1 MNDKNPINNINLTN
15 NRNITDN
22 SNIGNIN
29 TLKNI
34 NRCNSNYDRS
44 LQQSPK
50 IRTGKYRPLSSKPR
64 PISLIDIDD
73 KKIITKGTK
82 LPEQFNRLSDE
93 QLSKYIGSLNLRAG
107 DNNEK
112 KKLIRN
118 FLNKNDM
125 TIKNKNNTINKPENI
140 INNNNKK
147 KSSKALTIETKES
160 YNINKN
166 IKKNKDINKNE
177 KDLKKIKKEI
187 EENKNIKSNFNR
199 PLSAQIR
206 HNKDG
211 WLPKGYPEYEYCV
224 LNPKYFKENLKKNP
238 FINKDQIYNVK
249 EIKQKS
255 DKSDIFFLDPISEK
269 ETKLLVVGNEEKS
282 KNYNTKLGSDV
293 FNLRSD
299 FSNLMKSSET
309 YLFKNNNYPI
319 SSESKS
325 FWTPCANIPTYMN
338 YPSVEYNILNPRAKC
353 NTKTKEMINK
363 ECLQKKS
370 DECKN
375 VVNYMNPIF
384 RQKNISSFYDITK
397 GGMNRNFTY
406 EKIYHDNP
414 RSYYRKNN
422 ICTLHYDLYKNYK
435 GLSDKPFINLLLYKF
450 YL

>member
-22 SNIGNIN
+22 SNMGNIN
-29 TLKNI
+29 TQKNI

-44 LQQSPK
+44 LQLQQSPK

-73 KKIITKGTK
+73 KKIITKGTNI
-82 LPEQFNRLSDE
+82 PAQFNRLSDE
-93 QLSKYIGSLNLRAG
+93 QLSKYIGSLDLRAG
-107 DNNEK
+107 DNYEK
-112 KKLIRN
+112 KKLIQN

-125 TIKNKNNTINKPENI
+125 NIKSKNNTINKPENI
-140 INNNNKK
+140 INNNIKK
-147 KSSKALTIETKES
+147 KSNKTLTIETRES
-160 YNINKN
+160 YNISKN
-166 IKKNKDINKNE
+166 IKKNKDINKNQ
-177 KDLKKIKKEI
+177 KDI
-187 EENKNIKSNFNR
+187 KNIKRNFNR

-238 FINKDQIYNVK
+238 FINKDHIHDVK

-255 DKSDIFFLDPISEK
+255 DKSDIFFLGPISEK

-282 KNYNTKLGSDV
+282 KNYNIKLGSDV
-293 FNLRSD
+293 FNLKSE

-309 YLFKNNNYPI
+309 YLFKNNNPI
-319 SSESKS
+319 STESKS
-325 FWTPCANIPTYMN
+325 FWTPRSNMPTYMN

-422 ICTLHYDLYKNYK
+422 ICTLHYNLFKNYK
-435 GLSDKPFINLLLYKF
+435 GIFDHPFKTLVNNKVLV
-450 YL
+450 